1 MSKYVDTAAIIN
13 VIGSIYINPSLL
25 ENEKYHFNEDDFE
38 LEFHKILFGSM
49 YNLHAL
55 GAKEITIN
63 AIEDYLEQRP
73 KKLAVYKT
81 NKGAEY
87 LQKISENVQLATFD
101 YYYGRM
107 KKMTLLRMYQSVGLD
122 ISWLY
127 DVDNILDAKKKQT
140 QEEWLDN
147 TPLERIAEIIDE
159 KISTIKMKYA
169 DDYDEQAAQAGD
181 NVLELLESFKKNP
194 EYGYPMF
201 GPLVNTV
208 TRGARLKKF
217 YLRSAP
223 AGTGKTRAMIADA
236 CTFACNEL
244 FDYAEHQWV
253 ENGTREPTLFITTEQ
268 EINEIQTM
276 MIAFISDVDEE
287 HILTGNYEDGEWERV
302 TKAANILKS
311 SPIYIQEL
319 HDFSL
324 QDIENTLKRGI
335 HEYGV
340 RYLVLDYIHT
350 SMKILSEISSKSKVS
365 GLREDNILF
374 LIGVRLKDLA
384 NEYGVFIL
392 SSTQLNGAWKE
403 EKIPDQNLLRGAK
416 SLGDKID
423 VGEIMLKTTSED
435 LEMLQPILSTKAF
448 EAPDMKISVY
458 KNRRGKYNNLF
469 LWCKS
474 NKGTCKI
481 IPMFATDYNYEF
493 IEMEDTKI
501 KINTRIQASAF

>member
-1 MSKYVDTAAIIN
+1 MSKYVDTTAIVN
-13 VIGSIYINPSLL
+13 VIGSIFVNPLLL
-25 ENEKYHFNEDDFE
+25 ENEKYNFNEDDFPQ
-38 LEFHKILFGSM
+38 EFHKIIFGSI

-55 GAKEITIN
+55 GAKEISIN
-63 AIEDYLEQRP
+63 SIEDYLEQRP
-73 KKLAVYKT
+73 KKMAVYKA

-87 LQKISENVQLATFD
+87 LQRVAETTQLATFD
-101 YYYGRM
+101 YYYNRM
-107 KKMTLLRMYQSVGLD
+107 KKMTLFRMYQSVGLD
-122 ISWLY
+122 LSWLY
-127 DVDNILDAKKKQT
+127 DNDNILDSKKKQT

-147 TPLERIAEIIDE
+147 TSLERIAEIIDD
-159 KISTIKMKYA
+159 KISSIKMKYA
-169 DDYDEQAAQAGD
+169 DDYNEQATQAGEGA
-181 NVLELLESFKKNP
+181 LELLESLKKNP

-201 GPLVNTV
+201 GPLINTV

-223 AGTGKTRAMIADA
+223 AGTGKTRAMVADA
-236 CTFACNEL
+236 CNFACDEL
-244 FDYAEHQWV
+244 YDYKEHKWV
-253 ENGTREPTLFITTEQ
+253 ENGSKEPTLFITTEQ

-287 HILTGNYEDGEWERV
+287 HILTGEYYEGEWERV
-302 TKAANILKS
+302 AKAAHILKS

-350 SMKILSEISSKSKVS
+350 SMKILSEISSKSRVS

-374 LIGVRLKDLA
+374 LIGVKLKDLA

-416 SLGDKID
+416 SLGDWTRLYNSCNVHLDRKY
-423 VGEIMLKTTSED
+423 EKYKA
-435 LEMLQPILSTKAF
+435 LETVVL
-448 EAPDMKISVY
+448 
-458 KNRRGKYNNLF
+458 NRN
-469 LWCKS
+469 
-474 NKGTCKI
+474 
-481 IPMFATDYNYEF
+481 
-493 IEMEDTKI
+493 I
-501 KINTRIQASAF
+501 K